1 MIYMCDAV
9 IGQNAEK
16 VELGQNVKGIVC
28 KNIHIFNKKNEMT
41 NVVPRA
47 KTLNHEMGNSGD

>member
-1 MIYMCDAV
+1 MCDAV